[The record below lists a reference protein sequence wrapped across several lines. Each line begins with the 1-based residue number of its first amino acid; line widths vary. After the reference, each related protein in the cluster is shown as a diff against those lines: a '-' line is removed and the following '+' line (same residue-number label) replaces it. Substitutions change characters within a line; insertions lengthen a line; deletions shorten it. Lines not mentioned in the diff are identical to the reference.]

1 MACCAMQS
9 IMSEQPEERNKDSKK
24 AAKDNIEQPVGKQD
38 PTEPVTV
45 EGSGAGQGGGS
56 AAREGKGT
64 TTASGGAAG
73 L

>member
-1 MACCAMQS
+1 
-9 IMSEQPEERNKDSKK
+9 MSEQPEERNSDSKK
-24 AAKDNIEQPVGKQD
+24 AAKDSIEQPIDKQD

-56 AAREGKGT
+56 AAREGKGA
-64 TTASGGAAG
+64 ASG